1 MAGDKAMRVVLLLLL
16 LIAAISA
23 FELKMVPKARTPCK
37 EKLCYEHYLDKMRG
51 FMNGTA
57 A

>member
-16 LIAAISA
+16 LIVAISA
-23 FELKMVPKARTPCK
+23 FELKMVPKARAPCK

>member
-1 MAGDKAMRVVLLLLL
+1 MRLMLLLFLC
-16 LIAAISA
+16 IAISA
-23 FELKMVPKARTPCK
+23 FELKMVPKGRAPCK

-51 FMNGTA
+51 FINGTA